1 MIRQTTYRAGDFDD
15 HGLLKAPWLF
25 WCGAL
30 LQARAWW
37 MTGLGMAS
45 EHGGQWLSLVY
56 PDTSL
61 QITGLAV
68 GVPALVMLFCYP
80 LRGSL
85 PWLARGAY
93 LLMLAALAIMMIGDI
108 SILVDTR
115 QPVTVAGGLVV
126 CADLACLVSLWPDR
140 RLRGVFSGRIKAQE
154 EGCHENREQRA
165 GRCRYDRRQ
174 LYVRGP
180 SPGITVVIRSA
191 PRERVD
197 VERKG
202 G

>member
-61 QITGLAV
+61 QMIGLAV
-68 GVPALVMLFCYP
+68 GLPALVMLFCYP

-93 LLMLAALAIMMIGDI
+93 LLMLAALAIMMTGDI

-115 QPVTVAGGLVV
+115 QPVTVTVAGWSYVP
-126 CADLACLVSLWPDR
+126 DLACLVSLWPDR
-140 RLRGVFSGRIKAQE
+140 RLRGVFFGPDKGSG
-154 EGCHENREQRA
+154 
-165 GRCRYDRRQ
+165 GR
-174 LYVRGP
+174 V
-180 SPGITVVIRSA
+180 S
-191 PRERVD
+191 
-197 VERKG
+197 
-202 G
+202 